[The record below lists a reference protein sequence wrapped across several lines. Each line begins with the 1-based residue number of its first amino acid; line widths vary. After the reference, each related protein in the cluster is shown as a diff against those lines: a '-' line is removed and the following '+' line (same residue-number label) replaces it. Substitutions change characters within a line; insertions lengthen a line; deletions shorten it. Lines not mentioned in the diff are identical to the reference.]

1 MEIGEEWAYRAR
13 QHDPIAHVKVLR
25 IGTNRPPRVLVRFVA
40 DEHEGREEWV
50 SPARLKTTWDR
61 AAKWEANDKR
71 WTDLRE
77 ASWRSRDD
85 RERLAVQIVL
95 ADRTS
100 LECLSPGY
108 NTNEGIL
115 FINDMEALTK
125 LLDLNAAELTKDPLS
140 IADDDGSWAVPF
152 TTMLLVAKKAAQVL
166 ADDVLAEIERDEAE
180 ARLEAV
186 HGRYYASSRGEGH
199 YVEAEICAEVDE
211 RYIPARQLVRE
222 WCGQGAAERQDEL
235 KALRDEVFRLGKLV
249 EQAIT
254 ELRRWDAPA
263 ADGLEKKL
271 GIPIETLRRSQ
282 RPSD

>member
-13 QHDPIAHVKVLR
+13 QHDPIARVKVLR
-25 IGTNRPPRVLVRFVA
+25 IGTNRPPRVLIKFVA

-61 AAKWEANDKR
+61 AAVWEANDKR
-71 WTDLRE
+71 WADLRE
-77 ASWRSRDD
+77 ASWRPRDD
-85 RERLAVQIVL
+85 RERLAAQMVL

-100 LECLSPGY
+100 LQCLSTGY
-108 NTNEGIL
+108 STNEGIL
-115 FINDMEALTK
+115 FINDMTALTK
-125 LLDLNAAELTKDPLS
+125 LLDTEAAELTKDPLS

-152 TTMLLVAKKAAQVL
+152 ATMLVIAKKAAQVL

-186 HGRYYASSRGEGH
+186 HGRYYGSRRGEGH
-199 YVEAEICAEVDE
+199 YIGAEICAEVDE
-211 RYIPARQLVRE
+211 RYIPARELVRE
-222 WCGQGAAERQDEL
+222 RCGQGAAERQDEL

-254 ELRRWDAPA
+254 ELRCWDTPA

-282 RPSD
+282 RSSD

>member
-13 QHDPIAHVKVLR
+13 QHDPIARVKVLR
-25 IGTNRPPRVLVRFVA
+25 IGTNRPPRVLIKFV
-40 DEHEGREEWV
+40 DVEHEGREEWV

-61 AAKWEANDKR
+61 AAEWEANDKR
-71 WTDLRE
+71 WANLRE
-77 ASWRSRDD
+77 ASWRLRDD
-85 RERLAVQIVL
+85 RELLAAEMVL
-95 ADRTS
+95 GDRSS
-100 LECLSPGY
+100 LECISTGY
-108 NTNEGIL
+108 TKNEGIL

-125 LLDLNAAELTKDPLS
+125 RLDLDAMELTKDPLS

-152 TTMLLVAKKAAQVL
+152 ATMLLVAKKAAQVL

-186 HGRYYASSRGEGH
+186 HGRYYASNRSEGH
-199 YVEAEICAEVDE
+199 YIEAEICAEVDA
-211 RYIPARQLVRE
+211 RYIPARELVRE

-235 KALRDEVFRLGKLV
+235 KALRDEVFRLGKLI

-254 ELRRWDAPA
+254 ELRRWDRPT

-271 GIPIETLRRSQ
+271 GIPIETLRRSRQ
-282 RPSD
+282 PSD